1 MLSHGK
7 LFMESFDLL
16 IANQNMNIHAEN
28 VIQQTA
34 ENNSLTVDCEKMDLR
49 IGEISK
55 SAKRARICGN

>member
-1 MLSHGK
+1 
-7 LFMESFDLL
+7 MESFDLL